1 MHPARPANGF
11 RTGDG
16 HGVQRVGNR
25 LQVPAGKV
33 KIDHRVFEFDVAQ
46 QELNGAQ
53 VGSCFRQ
60 MSGVG
65 MTAIPAPE

>member
-1 MHPARPANGF
+1 MQPARPAYGF

-16 HGVQRVGNR
+16 HGVQGIGNR
-25 LQVPAGKV
+25 LQVPARKV
-33 KIDHRVFEFDVAQ
+33 QVDHRVFEFDVTQ

-53 VGSCFRQ
+53 VGSRFQQ

-65 MTAIPAPE
+65 MPPMSPET